1 MSGEKGGSQAKPL
14 LLAGLVGGLYD
25 FTVATFGWWNENVTS
40 RMIGFGET
48 IADKAKLVSRLIQA
62 QPSSVLVISSV

>member
-1 MSGEKGGSQAKPL
+1 MARKVEVRAKPL

-48 IADKAKLVSRLIQA
+48 IADKAKLVFKVNTGA
-62 QPSSVLVISSV
+62 ASSVLVISSV